1 MGWNP
6 IIKTSPKEKLESYF
20 REHIRDP
27 EKFKWVI
34 TTDESEILTV
44 EFLEWEEP
52 CFSWKFLNG
61 VHEIFPYRAIIAI
74 KGRFR
79 FV

>member
-52 CFSWKFLNG
+52 CFSWKFLSG